1 METKKIVVTGGAGYI
16 GSHTIVELADAGFQ
30 DIFAIDNY
38 INSSPATYKK
48 LEKLIKVLPS
58 IHEIDLTNR
67 QAVHDFFQTHK
78 VDAVIHFAALKSV
91 PDSVDHPTKYY
102 HNNLNSLL
110 NVLDAMES
118 NGVNQFIFSSSC
130 SVYGNPE
137 KLPVT
142 EDFPFGDAESPY
154 ASTKQMGEEIIKNF
168 TKANKNFKAI
178 SLRYF
183 NPVGAHSTGLIGEGF
198 SKNPDNLVPIIT
210 QAAAGLREK
219 VVVFGND
226 YNTRDG
232 SCIRDYIHVCDIANA
247 HVKAVQLFEDDAL
260 SSNYQVINLGSSIGT
275 SVLEMLHEFEKT
287 NKVKVPFEIGA
298 RREGDVE
305 SIYANNDYAKKIL
318 GWNAKFNLSDMLA
331 SAWKWQKNSSTL
343 N

>member
-38 INSSPATYKK
+38 INSTPATYKK

-183 NPVGAHSTGLIGEGF
+183 NPVGAHSSGLIGEGF

-210 QAAAGLREK
+210 QAAARLREK

-260 SSNYQVINLGSSIGT
+260 STNYQVINLGSSIGT

-318 GWNAKFNLSDMLA
+318 GWNAKFNLSDMLK

>member
-1 METKKIVVTGGAGYI
+1 MKTKKILVTGGAGYI
-16 GSHTIVELADAGFQ
+16 GSHTIVELADAGFE
-30 DIFAIDNY
+30 DIFSIDNY
-38 INSSPATYKK
+38 INSDPSNYDK
-48 LEKLIKVLPS
+48 LDKLIKISPS

-67 QAVHDFFQTHK
+67 NVVCDFFENNK

-91 PDSVDHPTKYY
+91 PESVEEPTKYY
-102 HNNLNSLL
+102 YNNLNSLL
-110 NVLDAMES
+110 NVLDAMQS

-130 SVYGNPE
+130 SVYGNPK

-142 EDFPFGDAESPY
+142 ENFPFGDAESPY
-154 ASTKQMGEEIIKNF
+154 ANTKQMGEEIIQAF
-168 TKANKNFKAI
+168 TKAHKNFKAI

-183 NPVGAHSTGLIGEGF
+183 NPVGAHSSGLIGEGF
-198 SKNPDNLVPIIT
+198 SKRPNNLVPIIT

-247 HVKAVQLFEDDAL
+247 HVKAVQLLEDDNL
-260 SSNYQVINLGSSIGT
+260 QSNYQVINLGSGIGT
-275 SVLEMLHEFEKT
+275 SVLEMLNEFEKT
-287 NKVKVPFEIGA
+287 NKIKVPFEIGA

-305 SIYANNDYAKKIL
+305 SIYANNDFAKKTL
-318 GWNAKFNLSDMLA
+318 NWNAKFDLSEMLA
-331 SAWKWQKNSSTL
+331 SAWKWQQEL
-343 N
+343 MG